1 MPNYKGGATIVGDN
15 GKEIPEI
22 DSEKRPVEESFM
34 MILGVLCDIYK
45 TEVRTM
51 PPVMNTYVKKHL
63 DFIAEHLAT
72 MAVLNEK
79 TFDKEG
85 FKKFVIDMCNKL
97 YNFNEK
103 EKLMTG
109 GVRSPP
115 QWNRSM
121 VQSKRTG
128 SSRRRSQTKE
138 LLNSWFVQC
147 IILISLFGSI
157 FCAYIAYVKFNH
169 LVSTMTQTGTVFE
182 ITNFVQE
189 LDQGIGDGF
198 AVYIWKT
205 FTNDYDLINNY
216 YTTTYKDMMGKYLA
230 SSMSAISEKANKI
243 CIGSDVF
250 VEGNAMI
257 QSGEFMNIVNKIVSA
272 VTSVMSF
279 KDTGN
284 CVSNTVK
291 LLTLQEI
298 DRMKTVLSLKFE
310 EINTHNNQIWLYL
323 QYAGFLAWP
332 AMLYYPRLFMRVGKK
347 MMSQIRNR
355 ADLHEEAHDEEDD
368 KEDDEDDDDDVSPRN
383 LRLPPPADQFDE
395 GHSDDDAASPD
406 SQALVPRQ
414 NPNGGRKSKARRLYR
429 NRRVVTMKKKR
440 KMRRSIRKN

>member
-51 PPVMNTYVKKHL
+51 PPEMNTYVNKHL

-97 YNFNEK
+97 YNFNENK
-103 EKLMTG
+103 KLMTG
-109 GVRSPP
+109 GVRSPLSIGRP
-115 QWNRSM
+115 
-121 VQSKRTG
+121 KHTG
-128 SSRRRSQTKE
+128 RPRRRSQMKE

-157 FCAYIAYVKFNH
+157 VCAYIAYVKFNH
-169 LVSTMTQTGTVFE
+169 LVSTMTQSGSVFE
-182 ITNFVQE
+182 ITNFVKE
-189 LDQGIGDGF
+189 LDNGIGDGF

-257 QSGEFMNIVNKIVSA
+257 QSGEFMNIVNRIVSA

-310 EINTHNNQIWLYL
+310 EINMHNNQIWLYL

-347 MMSQIRNR
+347 MMSQIRIR
-355 ADLHEEAHDEEDD
+355 ADLHQEDD
-368 KEDDEDDDDDVSPRN
+368 KEDDD
-383 LRLPPPADQFDE
+383 
-395 GHSDDDAASPD
+395 DDDAASRNL
-406 SQALVPRQ
+406 ALVPSYT
-414 NPNGGRKSKARRLYR
+414 GGRKSKARRLYR